1 MESGLFQQYSEQIKK
16 EVSTIPNH
24 VRNVIK
30 ISKIKP
36 EEIKMVLDMITD
48 KWCDPDVPGKA
59 EYMIDFDKITP
70 EPKDE
75 SECPDEYKVNK
86 ESHIESLKD
95 RPWFDWYKWHIDH
108 WGTKWGAYDG
118 YTKIGKTWIM
128 LVFNTAWTAP
138 MPIIYKL
145 SVLGYEITVR
155 YADEDYGVNCGRLTY
170 KREQGWIWD
179 SMDLINPEQFAR
191 NLWNN
196 Y

>member
-1 MESGLFQQYSEQIKK
+1 M
-16 EVSTIPNH
+16 STIPNH

-59 EYMIDFDKITP
+59 EYIIDFDKITP

-95 RPWFDWYKWHIDH
+95 RPWFDWYKWHCRY
-108 WGTKWGAYDG
+108 WGTKWGAYSG
-118 YTKIGKTWIM
+118 YTKIGKTYIM

-170 KREQGWIWD
+170 KREQGWIHWN